1 MSFNSIPIILDDKIF
16 DKIYAVMGSNPF
28 PDLYLSKRRNTDQLF
43 SRRKQISRVSIPRRG
58 NVNFRFLSGQ
68 EISGSRHKRI
78 RIAISGG
85 QSVGAPLVLGLVL
98 LHLLVGDEVLGEIS
112 FEVHFLAVVDGVGR
126 VVARSDVVVL
136 PREEA
141 VDL

>member
-1 MSFNSIPIILDDKIF
+1 M
-16 DKIYAVMGSNPF
+16 
-28 PDLYLSKRRNTDQLF
+28 
-43 SRRKQISRVSIPRRG
+43 
-58 NVNFRFLSGQ
+58 NFRFLSGQ